1 MAVPDLYWYGRE
13 GKWFG
18 MRQFTVY
25 MLDGVVQVCSF
36 WSRQVCISDSHSTV
50 CNYLLH
56 HFIHLF
62 HYLGADGWLAG
73 GSVRILYCSSDF
85 SCFFP
90 SRLLINNLRTFRLWS
105 LPPSSR
111 PISSMDSIQ
120 VLGQPG
126 FSLPYSLVMFY
137 FGSTR

>member
-25 MLDGVVQVCSF
+25 MLDGVVQVRSF

-90 SRLLINNLRTFRLWS
+90 SRLLINGPRSGHGLCCCL
-105 LPPSSR
+105 
-111 PISSMDSIQ
+111 
-120 VLGQPG
+120 LGQFLQWTQYKCLDSLG
-126 FSLPYSLVMFY
+126 FLC
-137 FGSTR
+137 RIHW